1 MAQEVLS
8 FQQEGEAGT
17 NREEVNTNKDIQ
29 PCKSITKKSIVVEQF
44 FV

>member
-17 NREEVNTNKDIQ
+17 NREEVNSNKLHQ
-29 PCKSITKKSIVVEQF
+29 PCKPITKKSIA
-44 FV
+44 